1 MWHRTKRLINSYLD
15 ELINRVSSPEKE
27 ARDITRAEL
36 ARLNELEVQTIAAAK
51 MLEKELAEVEL
62 KMVGVLE
69 RERISRERGDMA
81 AATSAAGE
89 LARLASHRDF
99 LNHEIAEARSSATRA
114 SAIREQRLRQ
124 GKELV
129 NESYLTDMRENLARV
144 QSPFDATD
152 PSATIDEMR
161 ARIASSTGSSAVSRA
176 AEADKELEALQ
187 SRSKVDELLLRYKQM
202 VTDDESGATPQAVT
216 PPVQTASEK
225 KATTDPA
232 ESAEDELDQMKTL
245 GRNQGPVRPVH

>member
-1 MWHRTKRLINSYLD
+1 MWERTKRLINSYLD
-15 ELINRVSSPEKE
+15 ELINRASNPERE

-99 LNHEIAEARSSATRA
+99 LNHEIAEARASATRA
-114 SAIREQRLRQ
+114 SALRDQRRRQ
-124 GKELV
+124 GKELA
-129 NESYLTDMRENLARV
+129 NETYLTDMRENLARV

-161 ARIASSTGSSAVSRA
+161 ARIGGSAGSSAASRA
-176 AEADKELEALQ
+176 AEADRELEALQ
-187 SRSKVDELLLRYKQM
+187 GRAQVDELLLRYKKM
-202 VTDDESGATPQAVT
+202 VTDDESSAPQTVN
-216 PPVQTASEK
+216 PPKDDSA
-225 KATTDPA
+225 DPA
-232 ESAEDELDQMKTL
+232 RSATQSADDEQEQQKTL
-245 GRNQGPVRPVH
+245 GRNQGPMRPLD

>member
-15 ELINRVSSPEKE
+15 ELINRVSSPDKE

-36 ARLNELEVQTIAAAK
+36 ARLNELEVQTIAAPK

-69 RERISRERGDMA
+69 RERIFRERGDMA
-81 AATSAAGE
+81 GATSAAGE

-99 LNHEIAEARSSATRA
+99 LNHEIAEARASATRA
-114 SAIREQRLRQ
+114 SALREQRRRQ
-124 GKELV
+124 GKELA
-129 NESYLTDMRENLARV
+129 NDTYLTDMRENLARV

-161 ARIASSTGSSAVSRA
+161 ARIASSTGPSAASRA
-176 AEADKELEALQ
+176 AEVDRELEALE
-187 SRSKVDELLLRYKQM
+187 SRSRVDEMLLRYKKI
-202 VTDDESGATPQAVT
+202 VTDDESSPTSAIVS
-216 PPVQTASEK
+216 PPVRPDPPESAS
-225 KATTDPA
+225 TDPA
-232 ESAEDELDQMKTL
+232 QSPEGEPEQKKTL
-245 GRNQGPVRPVH
+245 GRNHGPVRPLD